1 MNEAST
7 HEPKN
12 CFLCG
17 ATNLVSINYLRLNS
31 DSFKRNLAYFLPR
44 FVAEILSNASN
55 RFSTAYHPVSVNK
68 KYFDRTAVFCRNCLT
83 GSCQPFFE
91 KDVLANYYK
100 DFYWLNR
107 DDVDGQH
114 VAHDDRPN
122 DRQLSL
128 SRARIAWI
136 RRYLHRF
143 DSVIDFGAGDCAAA
157 YTLSNEENVSSVHVV
172 DPSVRASA
180 LAEKYRLGYSE
191 DLAEAPM
198 VDLIYSA
205 HSIEHVHDLRRAITD
220 LVAKV
225 QPGGHIFF
233 ETPNV
238 GNLEIFNKL
247 TLTPHTFMLSQN
259 SFHFL
264 ESAFPVSIVA
274 MESCGPLWRKNKK
287 QIVSDEKTDLRV
299 LLRKAGDA

>member
-1 MNEAST
+1 MKEAT
-7 HEPKN
+7 TLEPRN

-17 ATNLVSINYLRLNS
+17 SSNLVSVNYLRLNS

-44 FVAEILSNASN
+44 FVAEFLSNASD

-68 KYFDRTAVFCRNCLT
+68 KYFDRTAVFCLNCLT
-83 GSCQPFFE
+83 GSCQPVFE
-91 KDVLANYYK
+91 KDVLDNYYR

-107 DDVDGQH
+107 DAGDGQH

-128 SRARIAWI
+128 SRERIAWI
-136 RRYLHRF
+136 KLYLHKF

-157 YTLSNEENVSSVHVV
+157 YIFSREENVNAATVV
-172 DPSVRASA
+172 DPSMRASVF
-180 LAEKYRLGYSE
+180 AEKYRLGYST
-191 DLAEAPM
+191 DLAEAPI
-198 VDLIYSA
+198 VDMIYSA
-205 HSIEHVHDLRRAITD
+205 HSIEHVHDFRVVMTD

-225 QPGGHIFF
+225 RPGGHIFI
-233 ETPNV
+233 ETPNIGDLDV
-238 GNLEIFNKL
+238 FSRLPH
-247 TLTPHTFMLSQN
+247 TPHTFMLSQS

-274 MESCGPLWRKNKK
+274 MESCGPLWRRNKK
-287 QIVSDEKTDLRV
+287 QIVSDERADLRV